1 MAGAGRPRGSPPR
14 SSGPSS
20 GGQKTQQSDAPSTP
34 LAALNIGGG
43 LDGPSDTRSQGSAP
57 AHGFGPSLGYD
68 PARDNPGPPKPQFPS
83 RLELPADA
91 YRDPKANVSSHSICL
106 YWSRHPLL
114 SLPNTTWQMHDLRF
128 NGQASA

>member
-20 GGQKTQQSDAPSTP
+20 GGQQAQQSDAPSTP

-68 PARDNPGPPKPQFPS
+68 PARDNPLGFPS

-91 YRDPKANVSSHSICL
+91 YRDPKATVSSHSICL
-106 YWSRHPLL
+106 
-114 SLPNTTWQMHDLRF
+114 
-128 NGQASA
+128 